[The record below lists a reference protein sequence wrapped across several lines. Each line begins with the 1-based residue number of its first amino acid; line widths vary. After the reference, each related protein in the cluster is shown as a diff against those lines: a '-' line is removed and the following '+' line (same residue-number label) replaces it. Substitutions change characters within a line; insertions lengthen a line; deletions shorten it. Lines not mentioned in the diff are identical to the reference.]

1 MAKGKPVWI
10 DNFECIG
17 SEDEQIDFLSK
28 AVPYLEA
35 HDGIERYAYVP
46 TDGQPFLAADGKS
59 MSKLGQHYANL

>member
-10 DNFECIG
+10 DNFQCTGTEQ
-17 SEDEQIDFLSK
+17 EQIDFLSK

-46 TDGQPFLAADGKS
+46 TDGQPFIDGKS
-59 MSKLGQHYANL
+59 LSNIGQHYASL